1 MTSKKALEVL
11 KKRYLIN
18 QNLIE
23 EPLSDFDNFIIE
35 ENEAL
40 LLAIE
45 ALRKEGTNNVR

>member
-1 MTSKKALEVL
+1 MTNKEALEIL

-18 QNLIE
+18 QHLIDDNK
-23 EPLSDFDNFIIE
+23 SDFDNFIIE

-45 ALRKEGTNNVR
+45 ALRKEVANDVR